1 MDLERWT
8 EVETLDCSTV
18 GFRVASALRM
28 TGLRNPDPGPE
39 FTDITCTLNHCTGA
53 SKCGLVLPATAGD
66 MTRGQCSVVQIL
78 RNKFGIPPKL
88 QLVTAE
94 E

>member
-8 EVETLDCSTV
+8 EIETLDCPSV

-39 FTDITCTLNHCTGA
+39 FTDISCTLNHCTGSA
-53 SKCGLVLPATAGD
+53 KCGLILPATSGD
-66 MTRGQCSVVQIL
+66 MTRAQCSIVTLL
-78 RNKFGIPPKL
+78 RDKLGIPPTL
-88 QLVTAE
+88 QLVALGD
-94 E
+94 